1 MWIRTG
7 SESSVQ
13 LQLINTSGAV
23 LIDKSVVVS
32 PFDPV
37 MIDMSKYSAGV
48 YNVKMKIANEE
59 IIRQIV
65 KL

>member
-1 MWIRTG
+1 
-7 SESSVQ
+7 VQ

-23 LIDKSVVVS
+23 LVNKSVDVS